1 MSEVSKKVAFLKGMA
16 EGMGLEKEEDA
27 KSKLIA
33 RMLEAMEEMAAFS
46 RDGFTDGYFLGQT
59 GPEMFGTR
67 QDEAE
72 QYIDELDSDL
82 GDVEE
87 VLFADDE
94 EDDDCGCG
102 HHHFYDDEDD
112 EDEDGEYDEDD
123 EDARGDFIEYEC
135 PHCHPSVYYDQEAF
149 DLEEEHLC
157 PECGRELFPNAPD
170 EEE

>member
-33 RMLEAMEEMAAFS
+33 RMLEAMEEMADAM
-46 RDGFTDGYFLGQT
+46 DAM
-59 GPEMFGTR
+59 EAR

-87 VLFADDE
+87 VLFADE
-94 EDDDCGCG
+94 
-102 HHHFYDDEDD
+102 
-112 EDEDGEYDEDD
+112 EDD
-123 EDARGDFIEYEC
+123 EDAGVDFIEYEC
-135 PHCHPSVYYDQEAF
+135 PHCHTSVYYDQEAF

>member
-33 RMLEAMEEMAAFS
+33 RMLEAMEEMADAM
-46 RDGFTDGYFLGQT
+46 DAMED
-59 GPEMFGTR
+59 R

-123 EDARGDFIEYEC
+123 EDAGVDFIEYEC
-135 PHCHPSVYYDQEAF
+135 PHCHTSVYYDQEAF

>member
-33 RMLEAMEEMAAFS
+33 RMLEAMEEMADAM
-46 RDGFTDGYFLGQT
+46 DAM
-59 GPEMFGTR
+59 EAR

-102 HHHFYDDEDD
+102 HHHFYDDEYE
-112 EDEDGEYDEDD
+112 ED
-123 EDARGDFIEYEC
+123 
-135 PHCHPSVYYDQEAF
+135 
-149 DLEEEHLC
+149 
-157 PECGRELFPNAPD
+157 
-170 EEE
+170 

>member
-33 RMLEAMEEMAAFS
+33 RMLEAMEEMADAM
-46 RDGFTDGYFLGQT
+46 DAM
-59 GPEMFGTR
+59 EAR

-94 EDDDCGCG
+94 EDD
-102 HHHFYDDEDD
+102 
-112 EDEDGEYDEDD
+112 
-123 EDARGDFIEYEC
+123 EDAGVDFIEYEC
-135 PHCHPSVYYDQEAF
+135 PHCHTSVYYDQEAF

>member
-33 RMLEAMEEMAAFS
+33 RMLEAMEEMADAM
-46 RDGFTDGYFLGQT
+46 DAM
-59 GPEMFGTR
+59 EAR

-87 VLFADDE
+87 VLFADD
-94 EDDDCGCG
+94 
-102 HHHFYDDEDD
+102 
-112 EDEDGEYDEDD
+112 DEDD
-123 EDARGDFIEYEC
+123 EDAGVDFIEYEC
-135 PHCHPSVYYDQEAF
+135 PHCHTSVYYDQEAF

>member
-33 RMLEAMEEMAAFS
+33 RMLEAMEEMADAM
-46 RDGFTDGYFLGQT
+46 DAM
-59 GPEMFGTR
+59 EAR

-94 EDDDCGCG
+94 EDD
-102 HHHFYDDEDD
+102 

-123 EDARGDFIEYEC
+123 EDAGVDFIEYEC
-135 PHCHPSVYYDQEAF
+135 PHCHTSVYYDQEAF